1 MTLDNPVRFSF
12 LVNDVSRLHGM
23 HYDRLMK
30 PYDLTRSQYW
40 VISNLS
46 RTYGDGMTQTELAEH
61 MSVGKVTL
69 GGLIDR
75 LELRGYVERHD
86 DPVDRRSKR
95 VYLTSDGKKLVKKM
109 GVLARD
115 FNAELLEGM
124 SQDDL
129 DAAER
134 VLDLVKHRLLEL
146 DAK

>member
-1 MTLDNPVRFSF
+1 MTIDNPVKFSF

-40 VISNLS
+40 VISNLT
-46 RTYGDGMTQTELAEH
+46 RAHGDGMTQTELARY

-75 LELRGYVERHD
+75 LEARGLVERHD

-95 VYLTSDGKKLVKKM
+95 VYLAPEGKKLVKKM
-109 GVLARD
+109 AVLAKE
-115 FNAELLEGM
+115 FNTKIVSECM
-124 SQDDL
+124 KF
-129 DAAER
+129 
-134 VLDLVKHRLLEL
+134 LVS
-146 DAK
+146 